1 MRQMVLRL
9 AKETEFAKRMVN
21 GGRLSTPSVY
31 DSPLSTPDNDTWL
44 AGPRPGAQMIDAPL
58 MSATGEPVHLTDVRK
73 AFDGFVLLQVM
84 NGANTDIS
92 ACQSIRIGDAAPL
105 RDPSGLFAK
114 RYDASEGAAYLL
126 RPDGYVAA
134 RFRMPTDAGV
144 KAAIARA
151 SAMTETSGA
160 TP

>member
-31 DSPLSTPDNDTWL
+31 DSPLSTPDADVWT
-44 AGPRPGAQMIDAPL
+44 AGPRPGAQMVDAPL
-58 MSATGEPVHLTDVRK
+58 SKSTGELIHLTDVRK
-73 AFDGFVLLQVM
+73 GFDGFVLLQAA
-84 NGANTDIS
+84 NGADTGIS
-92 ACQSIRIGDAAPL
+92 ICPSIQIGNDAPL
-105 RDPSGLFAK
+105 RDTSGLFAK
-114 RYDASEGAAYLL
+114 RYDVTEGAGYLL

-134 RFRMPTDAGV
+134 RFKKPTNASV

-151 SAMTETSGA
+151 TAQAGAMS
-160 TP
+160 